1 MADTDRWILAID
13 QGNSGPKVGVVSFDG
28 EVLGTGVTPVSVQI
42 GRDGAATQDPAEWRT
57 ALRTSVTTAIASAQ
71 SRMRLLP
78 QALHAVA
85 VTGQWGST
93 VPVDAHGHAV
103 GPVLLWADTR
113 AAKYSSRIVG
123 GRLAVDG
130 IAPHKVLSWLRYTGG
145 APSPHGAD
153 PTGHVQ
159 LLRHELAEIGHRARW
174 LLEPVD
180 YLTMMLTGRPAATP
194 ASMILSWITDNRPGV
209 TPRYVPELVRRAG
222 RDARQ
227 LPELLPTGSVQGNLQ
242 PEIAAELGLEPGVPV
257 TTGIPDL
264 HAAALGSGAVG
275 PLQTH
280 LAVSTTAW
288 LSAPVPFK
296 KTDVFHQMAT
306 VPGLEPELAL
316 IANNIET
323 GGAALTWLR
332 ERIIAPHDLLSGGG
346 SGIGADG
353 AAPPLAHPTFDDL
366 FALAELAEPGSEG
379 VIFTP
384 WLNGERSPVDD
395 RDLRGAW
402 VNLTLRTNR
411 AALVRSVLEGVALN
425 ITWLFEYYQRFLKRR
440 VPSVRILGG
449 GARSDLWCSI
459 IASSL
464 NRPVHRVA
472 DPLNAQL
479 RGAALWSRV
488 SLGEISVS
496 QAADLIELDQ
506 TFEPEPAATAIYREH
521 YREYRSLAKSLRGF
535 YRRMNGPS

>member
-1 MADTDRWILAID
+1 VGDTDRWILAID
-13 QGNSGPKVGVVSFDG
+13 QGNSGPKVAAVSLTG
-28 EVLGTGVTPVSVQI
+28 QLLGTGTKPVSVQI
-42 GRDGAATQDPAEWRT
+42 GSDGSATQDPEEWRT
-57 ALRTSVTTAIASAQ
+57 ALRTAVAAAIADAKARIPLSP
-71 SRMRLLP
+71 SD
-78 QALHAVA
+78 LHSVA

-93 VPVDAHGHAV
+93 VPVDENGAAV

-113 AAKYSSRIVG
+113 AAKYSSQLVG
-123 GRLAVDG
+123 GKLAVDG
-130 IAPHKVLSWLRYTGG
+130 IAPHKVLPWLRYTGG

-159 LLRHELAEIGHRARW
+159 LLRNELADIGRRARW

-194 ASMILSWITDNRPGV
+194 ASMILSWITDNRPGA
-209 TPRYVPELVRRAG
+209 TPRYLPELVHRTG
-222 RDARQ
+222 RDPRQ
-227 LPELLPTGSVQGNLQ
+227 LPELLPTGSIQGTLQ
-242 PEIAAELGLEPGVPV
+242 PDIAAEWGLQPGAPV

-264 HAAALGSGAVG
+264 HAAALGSGATS
-275 PLQTH
+275 PFDTH

-306 VPGLEPELAL
+306 VPGLTPDLAL

-366 FALAELAEPGSEG
+366 FALAEHAEPGSEG

-384 WLNGERSPVDD
+384 WLNGERSPIDD
-395 RDLRGAW
+395 RDLRAAW

-425 ITWLFEYYQRFLKRR
+425 ITWLFEYYQRFLKRP

-449 GARSDLWCSI
+449 GARSDLWCGI
-459 IASSL
+459 IASCL
-464 NRPVHRVA
+464 NRPVQRVT

-488 SLGEISVS
+488 SLGEISLAE
-496 QAADLIELDQ
+496 AADLIELDQ
-506 TFEPEPAATAIYREH
+506 TFQPDPAAMAIYREH
-521 YREYRSLAKSLRGF
+521 YREFRSLAKSLRGF
-535 YRRMNGPS
+535 YHRMNG

>member
-1 MADTDRWILAID
+1 MDDSGRWILAID
-13 QGNSGPKVGVVSFDG
+13 QGNSGPKAAVVSLTG
-28 EVLGTGVTPVSVQI
+28 QILGAGSVPVSVQI
-42 GRDGAATQDPAEWRT
+42 GRDGAATQDPDEWRAALLT
-57 ALRTSVTTAIASAQ
+57 AVTVAQ
-71 SRMRLLP
+71 ERAGLPSR
-78 QALHAVA
+78 ALHAIA

-93 VPVDAHGHAV
+93 IPVDEDGRAV

-113 AAKYSSRIVG
+113 AARYSSEIVG
-123 GRLAVDG
+123 GRFTVDG
-130 IAPHKVLSWLRYTGG
+130 VAPHKVLSWLRYTGG

-153 PTGHVQ
+153 PTGHAQ
-159 LLRHELAEIGHRARW
+159 LLRHQLADIGRRARW

-194 ASMILSWITDNRPGV
+194 ASMILSWITDNRPGAR
-209 TPRYVPELVRRAG
+209 PRYVPELVRRSG
-222 RDARQ
+222 RDPRQ
-227 LPELLPTGSVQGNLQ
+227 LPELLPTGSVQGVLQ
-242 PEIAAELGLEPGVPV
+242 PEIAAELGLAPGVPV

-264 HAAALGSGAVG
+264 HAAALGSGATS
-275 PLQTH
+275 PFHTH

-306 VPGLEPELAL
+306 VPGLQPELAL
-316 IANNIET
+316 VANNIET

-332 ERIIAPHDLLSGGG
+332 ERIIAPNDLLSGGG

-353 AAPPLAHPTFDDL
+353 AAAPLAHPTFDDL
-366 FALAELAEPGSEG
+366 FALAAHAEPGSEG

-425 ITWLFEYYQRFLKRR
+425 ITWLFEYYQRFLKRP

-459 IASSL
+459 IASCL
-464 NRPVHRVA
+464 NRPVERIA
-472 DPLNAQL
+472 DPLHAQL

-488 SLGEISVS
+488 SLGELSL
-496 QAADLIELDQ
+496 AAAAELVDLDQ
-506 TFEPEPAATAIYREH
+506 TFRPDPAATAIYREH

-535 YRRMNGPS
+535 YQRMNGSS